1 MNAPAIEPLTV
12 TDRRRDASR
21 TAGSVAAPAHDAT
34 QRLCRIGAVAALGT
48 VAVAVIQAPLFI
60 LAPPPTT
67 ILGHFEAFQRGT
79 LRGLLGLDLTLLLAE
94 LLAALVFLGL
104 YAALRRTS
112 PTAMAVALGAGL
124 GGIALYVAVNPTL
137 AMLYLSD
144 QYAAATT
151 DAQRAGFLAAGEAL
165 WANYNG
171 TAFGLFFV
179 LTGIA
184 DLIVALVM
192 LRGGRFGRFT
202 AWVGIVMGVM
212 LLVPPLPPLGTVP
225 LVLSY
230 LVIIPSLLWNLL
242 VARELLRIAA
252 GKEGA

>member
-1 MNAPAIEPLTV
+1 MNTATLGQQTRNTSPIEATITREISTV
-12 TDRRRDASR
+12 AK
-21 TAGSVAAPAHDAT
+21 
-34 QRLCRIGAVAALGT
+34 RLCRIGAFAALGT
-48 VAVAVIQAPLFI
+48 VAIALIQAPLFI
-60 LAPPPTT
+60 LMPPPTT
-67 ILGHFEAFQRGT
+67 ILGHFEAFQRNT

-104 YAALRRTS
+104 YTALRRTS
-112 PTAMAVALGAGL
+112 PTAMAIALGAGL
-124 GGIALYVAVNPTL
+124 GGITLYLAVNPAL

-144 QYAAATT
+144 KYAAATT

-184 DLIVALVM
+184 DLIIALVM
-192 LRGGRFGRFT
+192 LRSGRFGRFT
-202 AWVGIVMGVM
+202 AWVGIVLGVM
-212 LLVPPLPPLGTVP
+212 LLLPPLPPLGTVP
-225 LVLSY
+225 LIFTY
-230 LVIIPSLLWNLL
+230 IVIIPSLVWNLL
-242 VARELLRIAA
+242 VARGLLRIAA